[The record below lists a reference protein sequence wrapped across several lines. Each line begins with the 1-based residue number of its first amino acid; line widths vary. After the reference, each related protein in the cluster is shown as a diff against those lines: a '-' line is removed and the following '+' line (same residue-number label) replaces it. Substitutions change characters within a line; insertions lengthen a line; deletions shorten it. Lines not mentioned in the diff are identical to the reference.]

1 MVHESW
7 ILYHTGD
14 FPYYSVPVSLKD
26 SFYMIYQTHM
36 ETGSIIISKYDPCL
50 LLMSSCKIAKTIKV
64 DKIIIN
70 TSSVSKESL
79 TSSRFKIGNLLLWF
93 SLLVIFEKKWFLNRD
108 QNAELLK
115 NWEKMNEICDHVPEQ
130 ILTRTNMNFHS
141 IRLDHLKT
149 ETRKILRQSHVMHL
163 FLLQNSPTTSFCQKI
178 FSIVLNTSE
187 SFLHINQCCRVC
199 LNQSA
204 DCWQDF
210 S

>member
-1 MVHESW
+1 METNDFHVVTLTFIYFTSLKFKRFMVPESW

-79 TSSRFKIGNLLLWF
+79 TSSRFKIGNLLL
-93 SLLVIFEKKWFLNRD
+93 
-108 QNAELLK
+108 
-115 NWEKMNEICDHVPEQ
+115 
-130 ILTRTNMNFHS
+130 
-141 IRLDHLKT
+141 
-149 ETRKILRQSHVMHL
+149 
-163 FLLQNSPTTSFCQKI
+163 
-178 FSIVLNTSE
+178 
-187 SFLHINQCCRVC
+187 
-199 LNQSA
+199 
-204 DCWQDF
+204 
-210 S
+210 